1 LNGWIIHKKAL
12 GENHEVKRLV
22 EEFEKREIKIRVVNP
37 QDVDIFVDR
46 DDRKS
51 IIVDG
56 VPRKLPDFVLPRT
69 GSGTTYF
76 IKAIIRHLERLGVVL
91 INGSDAIDN
100 VKDKLY
106 SQQIL
111 GQSNLPVPKTM
122 LVKHPIN
129 VKLVES
135 NIKYPMIVKTL
146 SGSYGSGVF
155 MVEDR
160 KQFRQLMKMAE
171 LSNARYN
178 IIIQECVEDSLGR
191 DLRVLVVNG
200 KVVGC
205 MMRQS
210 IDGDFR
216 ANITRGGEA
225 IPYQIDEDIE
235 WIGGECARLLDLD
248 IAGVDLLFDKGKY
261 VNGLVWDKLF
271 KGYRE
276 YYMEMIDSLED
287 DRVRLQLKIDELTNG
302 VQLDG
307 LDVTVTMYHPVK
319 HQTDRTPNILA
330 DGTKITIH
338 KASEYKY
345 VAVSRNL
352 LKRWGGWL
360 DYGDFI
366 ILTGTDGKDGVYQV
380 KDTMNKRFVNRIDIL
395 ESPGVKP
402 YKFVDAKIKKAN
414 LNEDIKFIT
423 N

>member
-1 LNGWIIHKKAL
+1 MANLTGWIIHKKEL

-22 EEFEKREIKIRVVNP
+22 DEFEKQGVDIRVVNP

-56 VPRKLPDFVLPRT
+56 VARKLPDFVLPRT

-76 IKAIIRHLERLGVVL
+76 IKAIIRHLEKLGVTL

-129 VKLVES
+129 IGLVEK

-160 KQFRQLMKMAE
+160 KQFRQIMKMAE
-171 LSNARYN
+171 LSNSSYN
-178 IIIQECVEDSLGR
+178 IIIQECIEDSLGR

-210 IDGDFR
+210 VDGDFR

-225 IPYQIDEDIE
+225 IPYQIDDDIE

-248 IAGVDLLFDKGKY
+248 IAGVDLLFHKDKYMICEVNSAPGFEGMEKY
-261 VNGLVWDKLF
+261 T
-271 KGYRE
+271 
-276 YYMEMIDSLED
+276 
-287 DRVRLQLKIDELTNG
+287 KINVAEKMVDYIIKK
-302 VQLDG
+302 V
-307 LDVTVTMYHPVK
+307 
-319 HQTDRTPNILA
+319 
-330 DGTKITIH
+330 GTK
-338 KASEYKY
+338 
-345 VAVSRNL
+345 
-352 LKRWGGWL
+352 
-360 DYGDFI
+360 
-366 ILTGTDGKDGVYQV
+366 
-380 KDTMNKRFVNRIDIL
+380 
-395 ESPGVKP
+395 
-402 YKFVDAKIKKAN
+402 
-414 LNEDIKFIT
+414 
-423 N
+423 

>member
-1 LNGWIIHKKAL
+1 MNGWIIHKKSL
-12 GENHEVKRLV
+12 GENHEVQRLV
-22 EEFEKREIKIRVVNP
+22 DEFNKQDIKIRVVNP

-56 VPRKLPDFVLPRT
+56 EPRKLPDFVLPRT

-76 IKAIIRHLERLGVVL
+76 IKAIIRHLEQLGVVM

-111 GQSNLPVPKTM
+111 GQSSLPVPKTM

-129 VKLVES
+129 VQLVEK

-155 MVEDR
+155 MVDDR

-171 LSNARYN
+171 LTKPSYN
-178 IIIQECVEDSLGR
+178 IIIQECIEDSLGK

-235 WIGGECARLLDLD
+235 WISGECSRLLNLD
-248 IAGVDLLFDKGKY
+248 IAGVDLLFNEGTYTICEVNSAPGFEGMEKFTKVNVGEKIVNY
-261 VNGLVWDKLF
+261 VVK
-271 KGYRE
+271 
-276 YYMEMIDSLED
+276 
-287 DRVRLQLKIDELTNG
+287 KIG
-302 VQLDG
+302 
-307 LDVTVTMYHPVK
+307 
-319 HQTDRTPNILA
+319 
-330 DGTKITIH
+330 
-338 KASEYKY
+338 S
-345 VAVSRNL
+345 
-352 LKRWGGWL
+352 
-360 DYGDFI
+360 
-366 ILTGTDGKDGVYQV
+366 
-380 KDTMNKRFVNRIDIL
+380 
-395 ESPGVKP
+395 
-402 YKFVDAKIKKAN
+402 
-414 LNEDIKFIT
+414 
-423 N
+423 

>member
-1 LNGWIIHKKAL
+1 MANLTGWIIHKKEL
-12 GENHEVKRLV
+12 GENFEVQRLV
-22 EEFEKREIKIRVVNP
+22 DEFEKQGVDVRVVKP
-37 QDVDIFVDR
+37 KDVDIFVDR

-56 VPRKLPDFVLPRT
+56 KPRKLPDFVFPRT

-76 IKAIIRHLERLGVVL
+76 IKAIIRHMERLGVTM

-129 VKLVES
+129 LELVEKNLS
-135 NIKYPMIVKTL
+135 YPMIVKTL

-155 MVEDR
+155 LVEDR

-171 LSNARYN
+171 LTKPSYN
-178 IIIQECVEDSLGR
+178 IIIQECIEDSLGK

-225 IPYQIDEDIE
+225 IPYQVDEDIE
-235 WIGGECARLLDLD
+235 WIGGECARLLNLD
-248 IAGVDLLFDKGKY
+248 IAGVDLLFNEGTYTICEVNSAPGFEGMEKFTKVNVGEKIVNY
-261 VNGLVWDKLF
+261 VVK
-271 KGYRE
+271 
-276 YYMEMIDSLED
+276 
-287 DRVRLQLKIDELTNG
+287 KIG
-302 VQLDG
+302 
-307 LDVTVTMYHPVK
+307 
-319 HQTDRTPNILA
+319 
-330 DGTKITIH
+330 
-338 KASEYKY
+338 S
-345 VAVSRNL
+345 
-352 LKRWGGWL
+352 
-360 DYGDFI
+360 
-366 ILTGTDGKDGVYQV
+366 
-380 KDTMNKRFVNRIDIL
+380 
-395 ESPGVKP
+395 
-402 YKFVDAKIKKAN
+402 
-414 LNEDIKFIT
+414 
-423 N
+423 

>member
-1 LNGWIIHKKAL
+1 MNGWIIHKKSL
-12 GENHEVKRLV
+12 GENHEVSRLV
-22 EEFEKREIKIRVVNP
+22 EEFEKQDIKVRVVNP

-51 IIVDG
+51 IIVSG
-56 VPRKLPDFVLPRT
+56 EPRKLPDFVLPRT

-76 IKAIIRHLERLGVVL
+76 IKAIIRHMEQLGVTM

-129 VKLVES
+129 VELVEK

-178 IIIQECVEDSLGR
+178 IIIQECIEDSLGK

-210 IDGDFR
+210 VDGDFR

-235 WIGGECARLLDLD
+235 WIGGECARLLNLD
-248 IAGVDLLFDKGKY
+248 IAGVDLLFNEESY
-261 VNGLVWDKLF
+261 TICEVNSAPGF
-271 KGYRE
+271 KG
-276 YYMEMIDSLED
+276 ME
-287 DRVRLQLKIDELTNG
+287 K
-302 VQLDG
+302 
-307 LDVTVTMYHPVK
+307 Y
-319 HQTDRTPNILA
+319 
-330 DGTKITIH
+330 TKIN
-338 KASEYKY
+338 
-345 VAVSRNL
+345 VAEQMV
-352 LKRWGGWL
+352 
-360 DYGDFI
+360 DYI
-366 ILTGTDGKDGVYQV
+366 Q
-380 KDTMNKRFVNRIDIL
+380 
-395 ESPGVKP
+395 
-402 YKFVDAKIKKAN
+402 KKVGS
-414 LNEDIKFIT
+414 K
-423 N
+423 

>member
-1 LNGWIIHKKAL
+1 MANINGWIIHKKSL

-22 EEFEKREIKIRVVNP
+22 EEFKKQNIDIRIVNP

-56 VPRKLPDFVLPRT
+56 EPRKLPDFVLPRT

-76 IKAIIRHLERLGVVL
+76 IKAIIRHMEQLGVIM

-111 GQSNLPVPKTM
+111 GQSSLPVPKTM

-129 VKLVES
+129 VQLVEK
-135 NIKYPMIVKTL
+135 NVKYPMIVKTL

-178 IIIQECVEDSLGR
+178 IIIQECIEDSLGK

-235 WIGGECARLLDLD
+235 WISGECSRLLNLD
-248 IAGVDLLFDKGKY
+248 IAGVDLLFNNGSYTICEVNSAPGFEGMEKFTKVNVGEKIVNY
-261 VNGLVWDKLF
+261 VVK
-271 KGYRE
+271 
-276 YYMEMIDSLED
+276 
-287 DRVRLQLKIDELTNG
+287 KIG
-302 VQLDG
+302 
-307 LDVTVTMYHPVK
+307 
-319 HQTDRTPNILA
+319 
-330 DGTKITIH
+330 
-338 KASEYKY
+338 S
-345 VAVSRNL
+345 
-352 LKRWGGWL
+352 
-360 DYGDFI
+360 
-366 ILTGTDGKDGVYQV
+366 
-380 KDTMNKRFVNRIDIL
+380 
-395 ESPGVKP
+395 
-402 YKFVDAKIKKAN
+402 
-414 LNEDIKFIT
+414 
-423 N
+423 

>member
-1 LNGWIIHKKAL
+1 MNGWIIHKKEL
-12 GENHEVKRLV
+12 GENHEVARLI
-22 EEFEKREIKIRVVNP
+22 EEFEKRDIKIRVVNP

-56 VPRKLPDFVLPRT
+56 EPRKLPDFVLPRT

-76 IKAIIRHLERLGVVL
+76 IKAIIRHLEQLGVTM

-111 GQSNLPVPKTM
+111 GQSSLPVPKTM

-129 VKLVES
+129 VNLVEK
-135 NIKYPMIVKTL
+135 NVKYPMIIKTL

-155 MVEDR
+155 LVEDR
-160 KQFRQLMKMAE
+160 KQFNQLIKMAE

-178 IIIQECVEDSLGR
+178 IIIQECIEDSLGK

-210 IDGDFR
+210 VDGDFR
-216 ANITRGGEA
+216 ANLSRGGEA

-248 IAGVDLLFDKGKY
+248 IAGVDLLFHQDKYMICEVNSAPGFEGMEKY
-261 VNGLVWDKLF
+261 T
-271 KGYRE
+271 
-276 YYMEMIDSLED
+276 
-287 DRVRLQLKIDELTNG
+287 KINVAEKMVDYIQKK
-302 VQLDG
+302 V
-307 LDVTVTMYHPVK
+307 
-319 HQTDRTPNILA
+319 
-330 DGTKITIH
+330 GTK
-338 KASEYKY
+338 
-345 VAVSRNL
+345 
-352 LKRWGGWL
+352 
-360 DYGDFI
+360 
-366 ILTGTDGKDGVYQV
+366 
-380 KDTMNKRFVNRIDIL
+380 
-395 ESPGVKP
+395 
-402 YKFVDAKIKKAN
+402 
-414 LNEDIKFIT
+414 
-423 N
+423 

>member
-1 LNGWIIHKKAL
+1 MNGWIIHKKAL
-12 GENHEVKRLV
+12 GENLEVKRLV
-22 EEFEKREIKIRVVNP
+22 EEFEKRDIKVRVVNP
-37 QDVDIFVDR
+37 KDVDIFVDR

-56 VPRKLPDFVLPRT
+56 KPRKLPDFVLPRT

-91 INGSDAIDN
+91 INGSDSIDN

-129 VKLVES
+129 LELVEK
-135 NIKYPMIVKTL
+135 NLNYPMIVKTL

-155 MVEDR
+155 MVDDR

-171 LSNARYN
+171 LTKPSYN
-178 IIIQECVEDSLGR
+178 IIIQECIEDSLGK

-225 IPYQIDEDIE
+225 IPYQVDEDIE
-235 WIGGECARLLDLD
+235 WIAGECSRLLNLD
-248 IAGVDLLFDKGKY
+248 IAGVDLLFNEGTYTICEVNSAPGFEGMEKFTKVNVGEKIVNY
-261 VNGLVWDKLF
+261 VVK
-271 KGYRE
+271 
-276 YYMEMIDSLED
+276 
-287 DRVRLQLKIDELTNG
+287 KIG
-302 VQLDG
+302 
-307 LDVTVTMYHPVK
+307 
-319 HQTDRTPNILA
+319 
-330 DGTKITIH
+330 
-338 KASEYKY
+338 S
-345 VAVSRNL
+345 
-352 LKRWGGWL
+352 
-360 DYGDFI
+360 
-366 ILTGTDGKDGVYQV
+366 
-380 KDTMNKRFVNRIDIL
+380 
-395 ESPGVKP
+395 
-402 YKFVDAKIKKAN
+402 
-414 LNEDIKFIT
+414 
-423 N
+423 

>member
-1 LNGWIIHKKAL
+1 MNGWIIHKKEL
-12 GENHEVKRLV
+12 GENHEVQRLV
-22 EEFEKREIKIRVVNP
+22 DEFESRDVKVRVVNP
-37 QDVDIFVDR
+37 QEVDIFVDR

-51 IIVDG
+51 IIVG
-56 VPRKLPDFVLPRT
+56 GAPRTLPDFVLPRT

-76 IKAIIRHLERLGVVL
+76 IKAIIRHLEQLGVTM

-111 GQSNLPVPKTM
+111 GRSSLPVPKTM

-129 VKLVES
+129 VKLVED

-155 MVEDR
+155 LVEDR

-178 IIIQECVEDSLGR
+178 IIIQECIEDSLGK

-210 IDGDFR
+210 VDGDFR

-248 IAGVDLLFDKGKY
+248 IAGVDLLFDKDKY
-261 VNGLVWDKLF
+261 VICEVNSAPGF
-271 KGYRE
+271 KG
-276 YYMEMIDSLED
+276 ME
-287 DRVRLQLKIDELTNG
+287 Q
-302 VQLDG
+302 
-307 LDVTVTMYHPVK
+307 Y
-319 HQTDRTPNILA
+319 
-330 DGTKITIH
+330 TKIN
-338 KASEYKY
+338 
-345 VAVSRNL
+345 VAEKMV
-352 LKRWGGWL
+352 
-360 DYGDFI
+360 DYI
-366 ILTGTDGKDGVYQV
+366 
-380 KDTMNKRFVNRIDIL
+380 
-395 ESPGVKP
+395 
-402 YKFVDAKIKKAN
+402 IKKVGS
-414 LNEDIKFIT
+414 K
-423 N
+423 